1 MTENMLFIYLSGFG
15 TVDYVFFAFES
26 ILAIVLILA
35 FILDRKETIDGKI
48 KVSNATLTINKV
60 QYIKQVVKW
69 CIETLSEENR
79 KIKFPQV
86 EVNYYKSKKFAGVYN
101 SASKTIYIYV
111 NSNSNLLELT
121 DTIIHEYKHH
131 LDMPNQSQQKL
142 YNKYTED
149 YGYENNPFEIAARE
163 FALKHR
169 LNCIRD
175 MHRMGFIR

>member
-1 MTENMLFIYLSGFG
+1 MLFIYLSGFG
-15 TVDYVFFAFES
+15 TADYVFFAFEAV
-26 ILAIVLILA
+26 IIVIMLLAYIFRRA
-35 FILDRKETIDGKI
+35 GTIDGKI
-48 KVSNATLTINKV
+48 SVSNATLTINKV
-60 QYIKQVVKW
+60 HYIKQVVKW

-101 SASKTIYIYV
+101 SASKTICIYV

-169 LNCIRD
+169 LDCMKD
-175 MHRMGFIR
+175 MCKIGFIR